1 MRKNTGIQC
10 AFCLSLFNNTDRL
23 WAAWSPESEDHKC
36 GNSDLPSVGTEILR
50 DQLCKAMEPD
60 GILPRVLKELVDPM
74 ARLLSIIYQRSWES
88 GEDPA
93 NRK

>member
-1 MRKNTGIQC
+1 MGFASI
-10 AFCLSLFNNTDRL
+10 FLIILIGLGLPD
-23 WAAWSPESEDHKC
+23 PESEDHKC

-60 GILPRVLKELVDPM
+60 GILPGVLKELLDAMTRALP
-74 ARLLSIIYQRSWES
+74 IIYQRSWEP

-93 NRK
+93 NWK